1 MRKKRKTIR
10 KGIAEQIKPMP
21 FWQSLIFFGVPT
33 LLGVLCQ
40 YFLWPFFMGIGASEE
55 NAYYFQALVVFVSLL
70 TASLVAYV
78 VEGNSLDWSSFRHR
92 FRLFN
97 MSRREW
103 KWTWGDFL
111 QRAFYLW
118 WLQFSRAKSITF

>member
-1 MRKKRKTIR
+1 
-10 KGIAEQIKPMP
+10 MP

-78 VEGNSLDWSSFRHR
+78 VEGDSLDWSSFRHR
-92 FRLFN
+92 CARALTHYPLTLPYPPLSTNKQTNTNKHESQILFLKRLGV
-97 MSRREW
+97 RW
-103 KWTWGDFL
+103 
-111 QRAFYLW
+111 
-118 WLQFSRAKSITF
+118 